1 LKVIGVPD
9 ERQGEE
15 VCAWIKLRNKD
26 SKVTVEEMRKF
37 CKDNVFIIIYKFNIT
52 FDLVIN

>member
-15 VCAWIKLRNKD
+15 VCAWIKLKNKD
-26 SKVTVEEMRKF
+26 SKVTVEEIRNF
-37 CKDNVFIIIYKFNIT
+37 CKNNVLLLIYKFTII
-52 FDLVIN
+52 FCFG

>member
-26 SKVTVEEMRKF
+26 SKVTVEEIRKF
-37 CKDNVFIIIYKFNIT
+37 CKHNVLIIIY
-52 FDLVIN
+52 L